1 MVTAVVNLWYR
12 WGLKAGLSTADQ
24 GLFSGANFAFNILL
38 ARWLTPAEYGAF
50 AVAFSIFLFMSG
62 FYNALLLEPMSVL
75 GPANHRY
82 HLKQYLGCLIWI
94 HGGITL
100 GLAVLLLIGT
110 RLFSLFAAQSPI
122 ISALFGL
129 GIALPFILFLWFFRR
144 AFYIEHDPMGALS
157 GSLLYGSLLIIGLII
172 LKTLHMISL
181 ITAFLLMGLVSMI
194 ASGILFFRLKPNFIN
209 SYVMVN
215 AGLKVVFRENWH
227 YGRWVVGTTFVY
239 WLSGNVYYIF
249 IAGFLGFE
257 ETGAL
262 RALQNFVLPL
272 TQVMTALGLLL
283 LPWVSGRFANEGLD
297 SLKRDVPK
305 ITTLIT
311 GLAVAYFFGVSIL
324 GEPLIRLLYDGKY
337 SAFIWLLPYLAA
349 APLISALGS
358 GCQLGLKAVQAP
370 WAIFIA
376 YCVSAAVT
384 VSLGAVFVHL
394 WGLKGAAI
402 GGLFSLGSQFPVIVW
417 YWKRMANK
425 KTDEIPI

>member
-1 MVTAVVNLWYR
+1 
-12 WGLKAGLSTADQ
+12 
-24 GLFSGANFAFNILL
+24 
-38 ARWLTPAEYGAF
+38 
-50 AVAFSIFLFMSG
+50 
-62 FYNALLLEPMSVL
+62 
-75 GPANHRY
+75 
-82 HLKQYLGCLIWI
+82 
-94 HGGITL
+94 
-100 GLAVLLLIGT
+100 
-110 RLFSLFAAQSPI
+110 
-122 ISALFGL
+122 
-129 GIALPFILFLWFFRR
+129 
-144 AFYIEHDPMGALS
+144 
-157 GSLLYGSLLIIGLII
+157 
-172 LKTLHMISL
+172 
-181 ITAFLLMGLVSMI
+181 
-194 ASGILFFRLKPNFIN
+194 
-209 SYVMVN
+209 
-215 AGLKVVFRENWH
+215 
-227 YGRWVVGTTFVY
+227 
-239 WLSGNVYYIF
+239 
-249 IAGFLGFE
+249 
-257 ETGAL
+257 
-262 RALQNFVLPL
+262 LPL